1 MYRLPGRANGVAR
14 RLPYHQGMARL
25 LPALL
30 IGLGVLLAG
39 CASSTKVMRMGPLG
53 TGDRLVTV
61 VVSEDRAVIRQ
72 ECVNIPSAGPI
83 LGCHL
88 WRRIAGP
95 RGATVQLVKIVRFT
109 DAMPSA
115 LSLEIDVHEL
125 CHAIA
130 ALQPIDD
137 PCHVGN
143 GGTIGARTANAPMVH
158 R

>member
-1 MYRLPGRANGVAR
+1 
-14 RLPYHQGMARL
+14 MARL

-39 CASSTKVMRMGPLG
+39 CAASTKVMQMGPLG
-53 TGDRLVTV
+53 SNGDRLVTV
-61 VVSEDRAVIRQ
+61 VVSEDRDVIRQ
-72 ECVNIPSAGPI
+72 ECVNLPSAGPI

-95 RGATVQLVKIVRFT
+95 SGAPVQLVKIVRFT
-109 DAMPSA
+109 DTMPSA

-137 PCHVGN
+137 PCHADNHGIIESAASASV
-143 GGTIGARTANAPMVH
+143 RW